1 MAARGRVAR
10 AVRPDATTG
19 DERVRE
25 RTRVLR
31 TVADSV
37 HDEEGRPLEVIGT
50 TQEITGLAAI
60 CDSCSG
66 ARSVIEWLA
75 GTLRC
80 RGTTAISESSL
91 RPGLAEL
98 GGGTANEL
106 RGWELQLIRSLASR
120 GGAGAAIDN

>member
-1 MAARGRVAR
+1 M
-10 AVRPDATTG
+10 
-19 DERVRE
+19 
-25 RTRVLR
+25 LR

-37 HDEEGRPLEVIGT
+37 QDEEGRPLEVIGT
-50 TQEITGLAAI
+50 TQEITGLAAV

-66 ARSVIEWLA
+66 GRSVIEWWA

-98 GGGTANEL
+98 GGGTA
-106 RGWELQLIRSLASR
+106 SYA
-120 GGAGAAIDN
+120 AGNYS